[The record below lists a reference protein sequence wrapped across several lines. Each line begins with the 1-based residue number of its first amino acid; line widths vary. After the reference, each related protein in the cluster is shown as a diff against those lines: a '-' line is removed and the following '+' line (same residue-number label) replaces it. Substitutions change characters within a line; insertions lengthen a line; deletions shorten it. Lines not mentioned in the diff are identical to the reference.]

1 MIQDDEM
8 DAPEKGDDERE
19 KKKAFREHSSLS
31 IIMRAVVPAR
41 RQSRRRHLLF
51 LPPQEVRISH
61 RYICAANERMNEGMN
76 DVSRTHTD
84 KKYAY

>member
-31 IIMRAVVPAR
+31 IMRAVVPAR

-61 RYICAANERMNEGMN
+61 RYICAANERMNE
-76 DVSRTHTD
+76 
-84 KKYAY
+84 